1 MSGKL
6 KPIERRRHRHGKAHF
21 VTRIL
26 ATFFKRY
33 GVTLEHVVAEAA
45 QAEVVTAEMGDEG
58 MMHLAVTMS
67 AAVQDGGA
75 VGAIGNC
82 LRRRPTTRRW
92 RPPMPSWLAGGPQQY
107 PFVLVPDGFA
117 VPEHTLLGPG
127 AVHNWMRRRL
137 AEVGQE
143 AYDDERAALAR

>member
-26 ATFFKRY
+26 ATFFQRY

-92 RPPMPSWLAGGPQQY
+92 RPPTPSWLAGGPQ
-107 PFVLVPDGFA
+107 
-117 VPEHTLLGPG
+117 HTLLGPG